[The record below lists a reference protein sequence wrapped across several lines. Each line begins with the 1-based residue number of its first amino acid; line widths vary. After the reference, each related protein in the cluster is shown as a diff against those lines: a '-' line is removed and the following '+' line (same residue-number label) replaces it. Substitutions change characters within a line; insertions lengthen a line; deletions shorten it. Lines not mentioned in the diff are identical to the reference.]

1 MWQWTAGSFTE
12 PEKHISSAHVHFFH
26 LETKPSSGLDQWR
39 CSLGARPLAML
50 APWARSTLTALL
62 ARSQL
67 ELWSLAMLARW
78 ARSTTMHGARS
89 LAMLQPGLD
98 QWIAGRHRPSLADQQ
113 FCRSHHRVAPR
124 CWLPR
129 LPPRAPQ
136 MTPLGSMALQG
147 WQVTPRRC
155 VSPREP
161 QMTLLDIVS
170 LQDWQVAPRWCL
182 SRIKFT
188 SWCRKLGVSVR
199 LFMQLEIDSVLPA
212 LRALFG
218 LIWIFLTSSL
228 WGVFILIFTLDFE
241 ILSTRRNDVWD

>member
-1 MWQWTAGSFTE
+1 MNSCSFTE

-113 FCRSHHRVAPR
+113 FCRSHHRAKM
-124 CWLPR
+124 
-129 LPPRAPQ
+129 RAPV
-136 MTPLGSMALQG
+136 PL
-147 WQVTPRRC
+147 
-155 VSPREP
+155 
-161 QMTLLDIVS
+161 
-170 LQDWQVAPRWCL
+170 L
-182 SRIKFT
+182 SDEGT
-188 SWCRKLGVSVR
+188 H
-199 LFMQLEIDSVLPA
+199 
-212 LRALFG
+212 
-218 LIWIFLTSSL
+218 
-228 WGVFILIFTLDFE
+228 VFIPQTAQPNKLNVHSCVTSARSL
-241 ILSTRRNDVWD
+241 R